1 MVTSFTRHWRWI
13 AAWVISLVA
22 VGGLVASAQR
32 LTISP
37 TLVSGDDIG
46 FRIERTAEGLPIGK
60 LVIRVDGRWV
70 DVAVPSANENPAR

>member
-1 MVTSFTRHWRWI
+1 MVRSFARQWRWI
-13 AAWVISLVA
+13 TACVISLLA

-37 TLVSGDDIG
+37 TLVSGQDIG
-46 FRIERTAEGLPIGK
+46 FRIERTVEGVPIGK

-70 DVAVPSANENPAR
+70 DVAAPSTNGNAAR

>member
-1 MVTSFTRHWRWI
+1 MVKSSARHWRWI

-46 FRIERTAEGLPIGK
+46 FRIERTVEGVPIGK

-70 DVAVPSANENPAR
+70 DVAAPPSNGSPLR

>member
-1 MVTSFTRHWRWI
+1 MVRSFVWQWRWI
-13 AAWVISLVA
+13 AAWVISLLA

-46 FRIERTAEGLPIGK
+46 FRIERTVEGLPIGK

-70 DVAVPSANENPAR
+70 DVAAPSTNGNAVR

>member
-1 MVTSFTRHWRWI
+1 MVRSFARQWRWI
-13 AAWVISLVA
+13 AAWMISLFV

-46 FRIERTAEGLPIGK
+46 FRIERTVEGLPIGK
-60 LVIRVDGRWV
+60 LVVRVDGRWV
-70 DVAVPSANENPAR
+70 DVAAPSTNGNAAR